1 MLRATVPVRN
11 TFLTSSVAT
20 TPLVG
25 IRSAQR
31 WWAEPERMV
40 KHKVM
45 YFTMGIDQLPLRRT
59 AVIQSDFYRFQKCRS
74 MPRGKDSTGFK
85 QARSQQLRMWYRRI
99 QYQEYHLQHLF
110 VRHMWGLLR
119 MYPGNTTKIQGK
131 ADDGYV
137 GYDSVP
143 FHRYNRTPL
152 PFPAREIYERRKL

>member
-1 MLRATVPVRN
+1 MLRQTAAQLN
-11 TFLTSSVAT
+11 TYLTRSVAT
-20 TPLVG
+20 PPISV
-25 IRSAQR
+25 IRTGPK

-59 AVIQSDFYRFQKCRS
+59 AVIQNDLKRFHMCKPPPRVGDATGYKRS
-74 MPRGKDSTGFK
+74 RG
-85 QARSQQLRMWYRRI
+85 AQLTTWYRRI

-137 GYDSVP
+137 GYDSVH
-143 FHRYNRTPL
+143 FHRYNRSPL
-152 PFPAREIYERRKL
+152 PFPAREIYERRK